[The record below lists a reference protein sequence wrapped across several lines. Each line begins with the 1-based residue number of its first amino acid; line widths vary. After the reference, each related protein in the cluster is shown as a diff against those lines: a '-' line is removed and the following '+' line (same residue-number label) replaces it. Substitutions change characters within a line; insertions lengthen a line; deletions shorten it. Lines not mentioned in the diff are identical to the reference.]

1 MYQGSTSKQSVL
13 NATHAFAALP
23 FVCVLQV
30 RHHLRVVMCFSLVGD
45 AFRDRLRRFPSLI
58 TCTTIDWFTVWPN
71 DALASVAQQALA
83 DLDVEQGLRN
93 QLAAQCVHFHLTAR
107 ELTDRWGP
115 GADRQ
120 TGAKITGT

>member
-1 MYQGSTSKQSVL
+1 
-13 NATHAFAALP
+13 
-23 FVCVLQV
+23 
-30 RHHLRVVMCFSLVGD
+30 MCFSPVGD

-83 DLDVEQGLRN
+83 ELDVDQGLRN
-93 QLAAQCVHFHLTAR
+93 QLATQCVHFHLTAR

-115 GADRQ
+115 GVDRQ
-120 TGAKITGT
+120 TGGRTSSTAYVGQEELGVSVPDSLLHCLHYAGTARRRNVTTT